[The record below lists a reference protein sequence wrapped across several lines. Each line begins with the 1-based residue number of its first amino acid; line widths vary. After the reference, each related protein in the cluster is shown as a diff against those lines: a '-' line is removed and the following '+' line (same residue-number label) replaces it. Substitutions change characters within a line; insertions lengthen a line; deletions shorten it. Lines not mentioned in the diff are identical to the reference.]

1 MTLLDKGLFGLLTQ
15 DSCWWHHLI
24 RDLPMSAFV
33 ETATLSIV
41 TLPLIDAKRS
51 LCEGEGSA
59 RQRLPCPSLS
69 LPRPPHA
76 IFSLHAL
83 PPGRLTIF
91 WVKLLELGAGYYL
104 TPNKYL
110 WSLFF
115 LRLNIRMGHGF
126 AQHNMSC
133 WRQLY
138 WMASRSM
145 ICCVL
150 CRAQL
155 WFGKEEARGVL
166 CCSVARLVGSRQ
178 ALPLPTCYHPCAAR
192 PACTQNHN
200 GWGPLSATVFSLA
213 SHPANWLELKIS
225 PDVTKRLT
233 YMYFKYQKL
242 CSYCKASKVKLKTLW

>member
-1 MTLLDKGLFGLLTQ
+1 MLRKVYVREKVVPGKDSHAPHFRSPARPMPSFLFMPCPQAGSQSFELNCLSWAQGIIWLQTNTCGLF
-15 DSCWWHHLI
+15 
-24 RDLPMSAFV
+24 
-33 ETATLSIV
+33 
-41 TLPLIDAKRS
+41 
-51 LCEGEGSA
+51 
-59 RQRLPCPSLS
+59 
-69 LPRPPHA
+69 
-76 IFSLHAL
+76 
-83 PPGRLTIF
+83 
-91 WVKLLELGAGYYL
+91 
-104 TPNKYL
+104 
-110 WSLFF
+110 FF

-126 AQHNMSC
+126 AQSNMSC

-150 CRAQL
+150 RRAQL

-200 GWGPLSATVFSLA
+200 GWGPLSATVSSLA

-233 YMYFKYQKL
+233 YVLQI
-242 CSYCKASKVKLKTLW
+242 SKALQLLQGQQGQT